1 MGRMRCVVTGGA
13 GFIGRRPLDRIL
25 GRLERLAQRWDERV
39 QPIVGDLTAPDLG
52 LTEAARW

>member
-1 MGRMRCVVTGGA
+1 MRNVVTGGA

-39 QPIVGDLTAPDLG
+39 QPTIGDLTAADLG